1 MKLNLASNRDVSG
14 ATATEANVASPM
26 PAATPTPMPTAAQRT
41 LPPVPVPGAEE
52 RPWQRRKWFGVA
64 RSARTRILASYVIL
78 LAASALVSTFAIRQI
93 LLIRLDD
100 RVTDAG
106 AQEVQELER
115 LLAVGIDPKTGRPF
129 DSPTALFGAYHQRNV
144 PGPEEALL
152 TFVGGKI
159 HKRSMAQFPLDELP
173 AEVLADW
180 TALSSALPGK
190 GERVTGKYDT
200 ELGEAHY
207 RVRRVL
213 LPKGTGA
220 FVVTILPAA
229 EYEEIQDLQTYGVGA
244 TLVVL
249 LIASACAY
257 AIAGRAL
264 APVRLLTETARSISQ
279 SDLTRRIQVYGAGDA
294 ALMARSFNAMLD
306 RLEAVFR
313 SQRAFVQDAS
323 HELRD
328 PLTICRGHLE
338 LIGDDPDEQRR
349 TIALVLDELERMG
362 RMVDDLQLLTEAEQP
377 DFLRPEE
384 IDVEQFSEELTSKA
398 SALAPRQ
405 WKLDQAADG
414 FIVADRYRLTE
425 AVMNLAH
432 NAVQHTHEHEAIAI
446 GTALTDG
453 ELRLWVRDS
462 GYGVSESDQAR
473 IFERFTRGRDA
484 HRRYR
489 GGGLGLSIVR
499 AIAEAHGGRVELNSR
514 LGEGSTF
521 TIVLPRDATDGATSG
536 QDPDR

>member
-1 MKLNLASNRDVSG
+1 MKAHVAGGDL
-14 ATATEANVASPM
+14 TATQAAELDASSAM
-26 PAATPTPMPTAAQRT
+26 PQATQRT
-41 LPPVPVPGAEE
+41 LPPVAVPPTGVEE
-52 RPWQRRKWFGVA
+52 QPAWKRQKWFGVA

-100 RVTDAG
+100 RVQDAG
-106 AQEVQELER
+106 AQEVQELEQ
-115 LLAVGIDPKTGRPF
+115 LLAVGRDPATGRPF
-129 DSPTALFGAYHQRNV
+129 DSPKALFDAFLVRNV
-144 PGPEEALL
+144 PGSEEALL
-152 TFVGGKI
+152 TFVGGRI
-159 HKRSMAQFPLDELP
+159 HKFKLGQFPIDRLP
-173 AEVLADW
+173 AEVLADFA
-180 TALSSALPGK
+180 ALSSQLPGK

-200 ELGEAHY
+200 ELGEAQY

-279 SDLTRRIQVYGAGDA
+279 SDLTRRIHVYGAGDA

-338 LIGDDPDEQRR
+338 LIGDEPEEQRR

-384 IDVEQFSEELTSKA
+384 VDLQQLTEELTNKA
-398 SALAPRQ
+398 SALAPRH
-405 WKLDQAADG
+405 WKLDHAADAI
-414 FIVADRYRLTE
+414 IVADRYRLTE

-432 NAVQHTHEHEAIAI
+432 NAVQHTHEHDAIAI
-446 GTALTDG
+446 GTALTDD
-453 ELRLWVRDS
+453 EARLWVRDS
-462 GYGVSESDQAR
+462 GYGVSESDQTR

-499 AIAEAHGGRVELNSR
+499 AIAEAHGGRVELESR

-521 TIVLPRDATDGATSG
+521 TIVLPRYASDGAADG
-536 QDPDR
+536 QDSDR

>member
-1 MKLNLASNRDVSG
+1 
-14 ATATEANVASPM
+14 
-26 PAATPTPMPTAAQRT
+26 
-41 LPPVPVPGAEE
+41 
-52 RPWQRRKWFGVA
+52 
-64 RSARTRILASYVIL
+64 
-78 LAASALVSTFAIRQI
+78 
-93 LLIRLDD
+93 
-100 RVTDAG
+100 
-106 AQEVQELER
+106 
-115 LLAVGIDPKTGRPF
+115 
-129 DSPTALFGAYHQRNV
+129 
-144 PGPEEALL
+144 
-152 TFVGGKI
+152 
-159 HKRSMAQFPLDELP
+159 
-173 AEVLADW
+173 
-180 TALSSALPGK
+180 
-190 GERVTGKYDT
+190 
-200 ELGEAHY
+200 
-207 RVRRVL
+207 
-213 LPKGTGA
+213 
-220 FVVTILPAA
+220 
-229 EYEEIQDLQTYGVGA
+229 
-244 TLVVL
+244 
-249 LIASACAY
+249 
-257 AIAGRAL
+257 
-264 APVRLLTETARSISQ
+264 VRLLTETARSISQ

-338 LIGDDPDEQRR
+338 LIGNDPEEQRR

-384 IDVEQFSEELTSKA
+384 IDLEHVSDELTSKA
-398 SALAPRQ
+398 SALAPRR
-405 WKLDQAADG
+405 WKLDHAADAI
-414 FIVADRYRLTE
+414 IVGDRHRLTE

-446 GTALTDG
+446 GTALNGD
-453 ELRLWVRDS
+453 EVRLWVRDS

-499 AIAEAHGGRVELNSR
+499 AIAEAHGGRVELESR

-521 TIVLPRDATDGATSG
+521 TIVLPRYATDGATGG
-536 QDPDR
+536 QDPHR